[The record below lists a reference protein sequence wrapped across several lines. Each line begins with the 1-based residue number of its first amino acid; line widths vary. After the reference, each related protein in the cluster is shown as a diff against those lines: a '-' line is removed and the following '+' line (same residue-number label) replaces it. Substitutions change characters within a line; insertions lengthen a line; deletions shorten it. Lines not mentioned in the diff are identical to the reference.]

1 MMDEAVFR
9 AASSTSLASAAAA
22 AAAADDGDDDG
33 DGNGNGNDASG
44 RWMTGILDQ
53 LVSALPF
60 LSLFSLDIVIV
71 TVMD

>member
-22 AAAADDGDDDG
+22 AAADDGDDDG
-33 DGNGNGNDASG
+33 DGNGNGKDASG